1 MQLLV
6 LAVNMPAFM
15 PSQGTMVQLASNQ
28 GAHNVPHIEHKNKS
42 KQVVVGKLCQQKQQ
56 DFHSMQQ
63 QQQCWTDWTFTVQ
76 MVCHLCVCVCE
87 YIFFLLRWVDGPKH
101 AEEPSNLVE

>member
-15 PSQGTMVQLASNQ
+15 HSLGTAVQLASKR

-42 KQVVVGKLCQQKQQ
+42 KQVVAGALCQRKTTE
-56 DFHSMQQ
+56 FS
-63 QQQCWTDWTFTVQ
+63 
-76 MVCHLCVCVCE
+76 
-87 YIFFLLRWVDGPKH
+87 
-101 AEEPSNLVE
+101 